1 MQARKNKLGEIFE
14 RLDDDQ
20 DGEIS
25 SHKINL
31 SCLNHELLN
40 AFRPLLNEL
49 DQLQYP
55 LDKEEF
61 VDASMRLYDVSN
73 P

>member
-14 RLDDDQ
+14 KLDDDG

-31 SCLNHELLN
+31 NCLNSELLR
-40 AFRPLLNEL
+40 AFKPLLNEL
-49 DQLQYP
+49 
-55 LDKEEF
+55 E
-61 VDASMRLYDVSN
+61 
-73 P
+73 